1 MPSLCRWD
9 EQNVPL
15 GLDDLDLLNQE
26 VKSIELSADLSLEMR
41 W

>member
-1 MPSLCRWD
+1 MLSLCRWD

-26 VKSIELSADLSLEMR
+26 LKSIELSADLSLEMR